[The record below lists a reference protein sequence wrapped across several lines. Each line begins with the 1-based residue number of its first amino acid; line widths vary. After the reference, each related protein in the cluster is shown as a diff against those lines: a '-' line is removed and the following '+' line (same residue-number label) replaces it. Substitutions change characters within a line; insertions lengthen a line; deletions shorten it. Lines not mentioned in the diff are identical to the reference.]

1 MNVRYKTFIALI
13 AVILSRFGSMCLAAQ
28 ENIILGVQT
37 TINSSSQFL
46 EVTDTGQH
54 HRPTDENINP
64 KENVIQEE
72 KVVEEIRSSF
82 EDLSIAEER
91 TKIKEEPHAAP
102 TLQFQHQ
109 HANIATELSESG
121 QAAVVYTLVDSAT
134 SELQQQAA
142 AASVT
147 PDTSNTTSGHI
158 TTPRCPY

>member
-13 AVILSRFGSMCLAAQ
+13 AVILSRFGSMSLAAQ

-109 HANIATELSESG
+109 HANIATEE
-121 QAAVVYTLVDSAT
+121 AVCVC
-134 SELQQQAA
+134 
-142 AASVT
+142 VT
-147 PDTSNTTSGHI
+147 WTNRSRVRESNTGTVTVWCVVVSV
-158 TTPRCPY
+158 